1 MFIIMTNSFSAINM
15 MQVTLSVGSKQIEA
29 HKLILSVSSNFFKS
43 ILNRKR
49 KRSRLEEVLEE
60 ERIF

>member
-1 MFIIMTNSFSAINM
+1 MTNSFSAINM
-15 MQVTLSVGSKQIEA
+15 MQVTLSVRSKQIEA